1 MQPSEQS
8 AVADDNV
15 ALVLADG
22 KMVLRD
28 GRVVSEV
35 PKSAALVSREIESGR
50 AASRTLQRMHRKLGD
65 HPDIPQKMNPVAAVI
80 LYTCIGLNDEDI
92 ATALQATPAQ
102 IATIKDSELYGQLFK
117 LFDRTVFEDAKQ
129 NARHIIA
136 KATDHAAEVMVNAL
150 DSDDP
155 LIKLSASRE
164 VMKLGGVSLEEKNE
178 RAISGLHIRITRKED
193 EADEI
198 SIGVQRDG

>member
-28 GRVVSEV
+28 GRVVTEL
-35 PKSAALVSREIESGR
+35 PKQAVMISKEIESGR

-65 HPDIPQKMNPVAAVI
+65 LPDIPQKMNPVAAVI
-80 LYTCIGLNDEDI
+80 LYTCIGLQDADI
-92 ATALQATPAQ
+92 ATALSATEAQ
-102 IATIKDSELYGQLFK
+102 IATIKESELYGQLFK

-136 KATDHAAEVMVNAL
+136 RASDKAATVMVDAL
-150 DSDDP
+150 ESKDP

-164 VMKLGGVSLEEKNE
+164 VMKLGGISLEEKNE
-178 RAISGLHIRITRKED
+178 RTISGLHIRITRKED

-198 SIGVQRDG
+198 SIGVTNG

>member
-65 HPDIPQKMNPVAAVI
+65 LPDIPQKMNPVAAVI

>member
-65 HPDIPQKMNPVAAVI
+65 LPDIPQKMNPVAAVI

-198 SIGVQRDG
+198 NIGVTNG